1 MTNKLKPTPEPFGAV
16 LGYGKGN
23 VPVFS
28 SDYDTVNKDEMPDRR
43 SFKSYVDGVFMGYKW
58 QCVELA
64 RRWMYINHGYVFDDI
79 SMAYDIFNLREV
91 KKVSNGNTLPLY
103 SFRNGSKRLPEPGAL
118 MIWNEGGEF
127 EITGHVAIVTEVTKS
142 AVRIIEQNVDH
153 VRWTDETTWS
163 RELPL
168 RIDPDGSVFVSC
180 TFDDSS
186 ILGWVMQTDNLAY
199 AEIIIDPDPAIFNM
213 VSKRAVKQPDEW
225 LDIRKPDQA
234 AFVQSMHGHRL
245 ATSDDDKE
253 RYFLMGE
260 TARKEVKRAT
270 NELNAMFMRAT
281 DYVLEHEEI
290 LEKFNLPA
298 ALIPRIQQSW
308 QNRKTHNITGR
319 FDFALS
325 EKGLKVYEY
334 NADSASCYMECG
346 LVQGKWAK
354 ACNVKEGRDAGAR
367 LSQSLIEAWEKSH
380 VNGVLHILQ
389 DEDPEESYHALYMK
403 TAIEGAG
410 IKCKV
415 ITGLKDLRWDN
426 EGFVIDP
433 EGERIMWVWKTWAWE
448 TALDQLRN
456 EVIDEEEFLLNN
468 NSMEIR
474 NHPPRLIDILLRTDV
489 MVFEPLW
496 TLIPSNKAILPVLW
510 MLFPNHPY
518 LLETHFELTESLSRA
533 GYVTKPIVGRAGNN
547 ISLIDK
553 SDKVLAE
560 TGGKFEA
567 RDQIYQKLFK
577 LPDIDGLR
585 VQVCSFSVD
594 GYDSGVCVRCDHS
607 LIIRSESDLLALR
620 IVPDDYILKQQ
631 GTGSD

>member
-1 MTNKLKPTPEPFGAV
+1 MIKNPKSSAEPFGAV
-16 LGYGKGN
+16 LGYGKGD

-28 SDYDTVNKDEMPDRR
+28 SDYDTVNKEEMPDRR

-91 KKVSNGNTLPLY
+91 KKISDGTTLPLY

-127 EITGHVAIVTEVTKS
+127 EITGHVAVVTEVT
-142 AVRIIEQNVDH
+142 ANAIRIIEQNVDH
-153 VRWTDETTWS
+153 VRWTDETSWS
-163 RELPL
+163 RELPM
-168 RIDPDGSVFVSC
+168 RIDADGRVFVSC
-180 TFDDSS
+180 TFDEGS
-186 ILGWVMQTDNLAY
+186 ILGWVMQTDDPTY
-199 AEIIIDPDPAIFNM
+199 AEVIEEPDPAIFNL
-213 VSKRAVKQPDEW
+213 VSKQAEKQPDEW
-225 LDIRKPDQA
+225 LDISEPDQA
-234 AFVQSMHGHRL
+234 AFVHYMHGHRM
-245 ATSDDDKE
+245 ATSDEDKE

-270 NELNAMFMRAT
+270 NELNAIFMRAT
-281 DYVLEHEEI
+281 DYVLEHEDI
-290 LEKFNLPA
+290 LAKFNLPA

-346 LVQGKWAK
+346 LVQGKWAE
-354 ACNVKEGRDAGAR
+354 ASNVRVGRDAGGR
-367 LSQSLIEAWEKSH
+367 LTQSLIDAWEKSH
-380 VNGVLHILQ
+380 VDGVLHIMQ
-389 DEDPEESYHALYMK
+389 DDDLEENYHALYMK
-403 TAIEGAG
+403 RAIEGAG
-410 IKCKV
+410 IKCK
-415 ITGLKDLRWDN
+415 IIKGLDGLLWDD
-426 EGFVIDP
+426 EGYVVDP
-433 EGERIMWVWKTWAWE
+433 DGERILWVWKTWAWE
-448 TALDQLRN
+448 TALDQLRD
-456 EVIDEEEFLLNN
+456 EAIDEEDFLLNHKRN
-468 NSMEIR
+468 EIYT
-474 NHPPRLIDILLRTDV
+474 HQPRLVDVLLRPDV

-510 MLFPNHPY
+510 MLFPDHPY
-518 LLETHFELTESLSRA
+518 LLESRFELTESLSSA
-533 GYVTKPIVGRAGNN
+533 GYVIKPIVGRCGNN

-553 SDKVLAE
+553 SDQVLAE

-567 RDQIYQKLFK
+567 QDQIYQKMFK

-594 GYDSGVCVRCDHS
+594 GYDAGVCVRCDHS

-620 IVPDDYILKQQ
+620 IVPDEYILNQK
-631 GTGSD
+631 